1 MKLSHSTRVAATAL
15 AGALL
20 VLTTIAITAGAD
32 TSKEG
37 RRSMIKVGD
46 KAPDVTFTNPEPGKG
61 ESASVRLSDFRGKKN
76 VLLAFYPKAFTP
88 DCTKQMCG
96 YRDSIDAFRKANT
109 EVIGIS
115 LDNPR
120 KSAAF
125 KKEHGLP
132 FLVIADPDRVITNA
146 FGVPVTNLLVV
157 RFTKRCVFLID
168 KEGVVNYVNGSYNVS
183 RDAAPLLEQIRQL
196 NARETAR

>member
-1 MKLSHSTRVAATAL
+1 MKLSRSARIVAVAL
-15 AGALL
+15 AGVLL
-20 VLTTIAITAGAD
+20 VLITIAITAGAD
-32 TSKEG
+32 ASKEG
-37 RRSMIKVGD
+37 RRTMIKVGD
-46 KAPDVTFTNPEPGKG
+46 IAPDVTFINPEPEKG
-61 ESASVRLSDFRGKKN
+61 ESPSVRLSDFRGKNN
-76 VLLAFYPKAFTP
+76 VVLAFYPKAFTP

-96 YRDSIDAFRKANT
+96 YRDSINAFREANT

-115 LDNPR
+115 LDNAR

-132 FLVIADPDRVITNA
+132 FLVIADPERVITNA
-146 FGVPVTNLLVV
+146 FAVPVTNLLVV

-168 KEGVVNYVNGSYNVS
+168 KEGIVRYVNPSYSVS

-196 NARETAR
+196 NVKDAAR